1 MKKDKIIYWVS
12 TSIVAGMML
21 FSAYAYLT
29 ADEMKQ
35 GFQHLGFSDSFRIEL
50 AIAKI
55 LGSIALLL
63 PITPQWGKQFAY
75 FGFLVTFVSA
85 AIAHASAGD
94 PANVIIMP
102 LVFLAILLLSY
113 VYWQKTVFRVKM
125 A

>member
-1 MKKDKIIYWVS
+1 
-12 TSIVAGMML
+12 
-21 FSAYAYLT
+21 
-29 ADEMKQ
+29 
-35 GFQHLGFSDSFRIEL
+35 
-50 AIAKI
+50 
-55 LGSIALLL
+55 L

-94 PANVIIMP
+94 PVNVIIMP